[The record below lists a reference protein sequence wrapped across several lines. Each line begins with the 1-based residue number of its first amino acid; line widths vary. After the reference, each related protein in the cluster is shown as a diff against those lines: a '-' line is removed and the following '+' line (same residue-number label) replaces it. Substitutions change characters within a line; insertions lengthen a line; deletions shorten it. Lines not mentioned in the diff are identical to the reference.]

1 MSDAMVMP
9 SSRRKTATLVMLY
22 TVLVGYS
29 LITLAP
35 FIWMLITSFKA
46 PSDVFKIPPSF
57 VPTMLFTD
65 EPFANYTEVWTKR
78 SFVTFFL
85 NSAWVA
91 FMASL
96 GQVFA
101 TSLAGYAFARLELP
115 GKNVLFA
122 VVLATAFVPVEVT
135 IIPEFLIMRWLGW
148 IDTFAS
154 LIVPSFL
161 VGAFGTFML
170 REYFASLPRDYGD
183 AAYVDGA
190 SPFQIFYMVYLP
202 LAQPA
207 LVSVFVIAF
216 INNWN
221 ELLRPL
227 LFLNSPD
234 KLTVPLGLMSFVN
247 QYEASWTLL
256 MAGSVISTVPLI
268 LIYILTQRY
277 ILQGFV
283 GGGVKG

>member
-1 MSDAMVMP
+1 MNNFNLARY
-9 SSRRKTATLVMLY
+9 SRKNGTLFLLY
-22 TVLVGYS
+22 SVLAVYS
-29 LITLAP
+29 LVTLAP
-35 FIWMLITSFKA
+35 FMWMLITSFKE

-57 VPTMLFTD
+57 VPSMLFSDT
-65 EPFANYTEVWTKR
+65 PFANYATVWTER
-78 SFVTFFL
+78 SFVSFFL
-85 NSAWVA
+85 NSTWVA
-91 FMASL
+91 FMASI
-96 GQVFA
+96 GQVFT

-122 VVLATAFVPVEVT
+122 IVLATAFVPTEVT
-135 IIPEFLIMRWLGW
+135 IMPEFLMMRWIGW

-170 REYFASLPRDYGD
+170 REYFASLPSDYAD

-190 SPFQIFYMVYLP
+190 SPFQIFYKVYLP

-227 LFLNSPD
+227 LFLNSPE
-234 KLTVPLGLMSFVN
+234 KFTVPLGLMSFVN

-268 LIYILTQRY
+268 LIYMLTQRY